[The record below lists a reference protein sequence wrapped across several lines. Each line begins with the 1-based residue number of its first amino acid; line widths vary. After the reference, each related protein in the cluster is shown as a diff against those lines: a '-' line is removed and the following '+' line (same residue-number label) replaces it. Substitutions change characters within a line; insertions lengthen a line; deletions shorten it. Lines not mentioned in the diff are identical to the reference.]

1 MIKIALIGKPNVGKS
16 SLFNRIAKQ
25 RIAITSDVSGTTR
38 DIRSKEVTIDE
49 RPCIIMDTG
58 GLDNS
63 STMFE
68 AVRDKSLEAA
78 SKADVILYMVDGK
91 MLPDEDDRKIFYSL
105 QKLKKPMALV
115 INKVDNEKD
124 KERAWEYYEF
134 GTDLI
139 FPMSV
144 SHNRGTGA
152 LNKWLHQFLPPL
164 PEEPEVNLEED
175 DDELIDDFVEEIE
188 LSEAMQEEEEEL
200 DNTINIGIIGR
211 VNVGKSSLLNALVGE
226 ERAVVSDVAGTTIDP
241 VDESIEYNGYTFN
254 FVDTAGLRR
263 RGRIEGIEKFAL
275 QRTEGMMEQTDIALL
290 VLDASEKFKE
300 LDERIANLVDRFELG
315 CIIVLNKWDQAYDT
329 YEECV
334 AEVRDRFKF
343 LAYAPIITVS
353 ALSKKRVPKINDLI
367 IKVFENYRMRIP
379 TSKLNELI
387 KRASIR
393 HYMPTDKGKVV
404 KIYFATQFDTKPPR
418 IAMVMNK
425 PRSMHFSYKRYLM
438 NQFREAFDLEGTPL
452 ILIPRKKGEKDQ
464 ERIDAEENN

>member
-1 MIKIALIGKPNVGKS
+1 MVNIVLIGKPNVGKS

-38 DIRSKEVTIDE
+38 DVNSREVEIE
-49 RPCIIMDTG
+49 GRPCRLTDTG

-68 AVRDKSLEAA
+68 SVRDKSLEAA
-78 SKADVILYMVDGK
+78 KKADVILYMVDGK
-91 MLPDEDDRKIFYSL
+91 MLPSDDDRKIFYAL
-105 QKLKKPMALV
+105 QKIGKPLALV

-134 GTDLI
+134 GTNLI

-152 LNKWLHQFLPPL
+152 LNRWLAEFLPPV
-164 PEEPEVNLEED
+164 EEEAVIEED
-175 DDELIDDFVEEIE
+175 DEEGIDDFLEEIE
-188 LSEAMQEEEEEL
+188 IPPMMPEEEAVP

-226 ERAVVSDVAGTTIDP
+226 DRAVVSDVAGTTIDP
-241 VDESIEYNGYTFN
+241 VDESIQYGDYTFN

-263 RGRIEGIEKFAL
+263 RGRIEGIEKYAL
-275 QRTEGMMEQTDIALL
+275 QRTEEMLEHTDIALL

-315 CIIVLNKWDQAYDT
+315 CIIVLNKWDLAYDT
-329 YEECV
+329 YEECI

-343 LAYAPIITVS
+343 LAYAPIVTVS
-353 ALSKKRVPKINDLI
+353 ALSKKRVPRINDLI
-367 IKVFENYRMRIP
+367 VKVFENYRMRIP

-387 KRASIR
+387 KKASTR
-393 HYMPTDKGKVV
+393 HYLPSDKGKSV
-404 KIYFATQFDTKPPR
+404 KIFFATQFDTKPPR

-425 PRSMHFSYKRYLM
+425 PKSMHFSYKRYLM
-438 NQFREAFDLEGTPL
+438 NRFREEFGLEGTPL
-452 ILIPRKKGEKDQ
+452 ILIPRKRGEKD
-464 ERIDAEENN
+464 EEHSDEDA